1 MLWPG
6 DSNVESSLISKETE
20 GALDGLREIRSY
32 AIEDDDIL
40 LSTLE
45 SIHSIHFDGF
55 RHFTVILA
63 AEDS

>member
-6 DSNVESSLISKETE
+6 DSNVESSLINKETE
-20 GALDGLREIRSY
+20 GALDCLREIRSY
-32 AIEDDDIL
+32 AIEDDNVL
-40 LSTLE
+40 LSPLE

-55 RHFTVILA
+55 RHLAVILA

>member
-6 DSNVESSLISKETE
+6 DSNVQSSLISKETE
-20 GALDGLREIRSY
+20 GALDCLREIRSH
-32 AIEDDDIL
+32 AIEDDDVL

-45 SIHSIHFDGF
+45 SINGVHFDGI
-55 RHFTVILA
+55 RYLTIILA